1 MDLETLW
8 QWERKKLPCRVRPE
22 TGNPGRDDL
31 QEQLAALAG
40 VPLQDLINDMKAE
53 KKKREA
59 KSKVAFDHMAD
70 KNFKEVL
77 ARQHV
82 LGGSTIALERILE
95 KEKKKEEEQRERDRI
110 RRERE
115 RAMARDLRGDGDN
128 GKKVGKSSR
137 GSGMNINKVFS
148 TAVMSPPKRISID
161 IRRELAKPLFIPDKD
176 QKDAQAAK
184 LERRLQKQRAARMAA
199 KEDNGADN
207 NKKALDTKRNG
218 TLSGSQILQKYDGD
232 LFCTGGDYI
241 EGIMYLSRCLDA
253 GESGN
258 GKFIDMKKLL
268 REKKQLAKSFL
279 QEPEND
285 SLEKTSAES
294 VEGSDL
300 SSKLYC
306 ATSLCNWSRNPANAN
321 RLEAEGAV
329 KAIMILSLEKLPRI
343 LVFCAGAFRYMSEQ
357 PILAN
362 RMIDDQALGAIL
374 EMIGT
379 KADDFICGN
388 LAIALL
394 NLTRVNGREGQLV
407 EDSIVLCFMNL
418 IGQRQDLHATC
429 CRGLYNLT
437 CVDTNYPL
445 IERVI
450 RALISLSCSGVNSV
464 KHICAAAL
472 CNLADLKGVRLR
484 MIEEGVVSVLSSLAR
499 GSETRTRRVCAVIL
513 QNLTSSKSCRSEM
526 VARNC
531 VQVCYGLSSDQDPI
545 ILRCIG
551 LTLSRLALESVNCL
565 RIINDGGIMALCNIA
580 VKFPT
585 IPGISQPAA
594 VAFQLM
600 SSRPDIRVSIVHEGS
615 VAAVASLLRLS
626 HDVFT
631 LQHGLLSL
639 CNLLSSEDNH
649 LPIVQQGLMST
660 LIALSSHQNSLLKDF
675 CALAFFNLSCSE
687 GSRKHIVNAGAI
699 SAIINACQSDS
710 SLTKRRCAASL
721 CNITSYESG
730 IRRMVGDGIVPALC
744 QLLVVDDIETIRYT
758 CAALCRLSS
767 TQETGMLIMQS
778 GAIPHVVDGAM
789 NGDISN
795 KEFCCAVLSSLS
807 YYEDCREPLA
817 EVGGIAAIKSLSE
830 TTDDDTKK
838 RLLVAFAN
846 LSCTPGLQ
854 QVMVNE
860 GVVEIIAKLS
870 DSYQEINQVCCAR
883 ALCNLACTPECRSQ
897 IVKEGGVRALMM
909 VSMVR
914 SVDLKTKVLCVRALL
929 NLLEPGTL
937 DDLLEEGVVDAVS
950 SLAKSGDPAIT
961 SFCSRLFNQLSLYEE
976 ARRAIAKR
984 NLYLK
989 SIFDMYEFDDLETKV
1004 IIARSS
1010 CNLLYSTSDN
1020 VLFKCVSNGV
1030 LRVLGNGFALPDPEA
1045 SLQCLESLFL
1055 LSQKPQFCPTI
1066 VDSSVPFLL
1075 CDLCRRLQ
1083 PGNLNKFEL
1092 CLQILCNLA
1101 KDIEVRK
1108 ALQTEEFWATFFEAI
1123 SATELNENCYVWM
1136 SQLIWYLV
1144 YGYRNVMTLIEQGLL
1159 RHINRLSYC
1168 SNPVVMEAVIL
1179 TLREVCKDAAATAVV
1194 ASNGIVSIL
1203 NRVVDGNP
1211 SASVFYHT
1219 CVVLY
1224 TFAQAGDV
1232 RYKVVSPAPQEFVSL
1247 LVLISK
1253 CKNIECVEILAS
1265 LLYLF
1270 TADVK
1275 CRPFF
1280 ASDVIADLIVSV
1292 VERGITTEAVSNV
1305 VLAIFA
1311 LTKLPVCRGML
1322 AAANVDKLLLKWSQH
1337 SAKLKVNCTNA
1348 LKNLSSDAA
1357 EAIDEGTVAALI
1369 AISLEG
1375 KGGATQNDDEYDPPT
1390 ILKLAVIKSET
1401 PKAIDSVPLSEFEV
1415 ASQAWVKDTPAVTG
1429 DFATR
1434 GPPPPEPPRMVS
1446 ESTGNYPSMVDDLD
1460 AGDME
1465 GRTKMAF
1472 AKMQTPAELRE
1483 SYVFDD
1489 ADFDAQQD
1497 DDEGNVSSGDN
1508 SERLGGDSP
1517 GNENPGFE
1525 LDTETNETGE
1535 LSYPVS
1541 QDGLGSLSQHE
1552 APKSKPAK
1560 QNPVPSP
1567 KGRMQRHEEREEAK
1581 NSPSAEEERAQ
1592 KMTVEEKAATLGLYS

>member
-1 MDLETLW
+1 MELETLW
-8 QWERKKLPCRVRPE
+8 QWERKKLPCRIRPE

-40 VPLQDLINDMKAE
+40 VPLHDLITDMKNE

-77 ARQHV
+77 SRQHV
-82 LGGSTIALERILE
+82 LGGSSIALERILE
-95 KEKKKEEEQRERDRI
+95 KERKKEEEQKERDRI

-115 RAMARDLRGDGDN
+115 RTVERERREADGGDSKEKKH
-128 GKKVGKSSR
+128 GKVSR
-137 GSGMNINKVFS
+137 GPGMNLNKICS
-148 TAVMSPPKRISID
+148 TQISSPPKRISMD

-176 QKDAQAAK
+176 EKDAAAAK
-184 LERRLQKQRAARMAA
+184 LERRLAKQRAARMAA
-199 KEDNGADN
+199 KEDTKSNDT
-207 NKKALDTKRNG
+207 NKKSFDATNN
-218 TLSGSQILQKYDGD
+218 TLSTQKFLKHYEGD
-232 LFCTGGDYI
+232 LFSTGGDYI
-241 EGIMYLSRCLDA
+241 DGIMYLSRCLD

-258 GKFIDMKKLL
+258 GKFVDMKKLL
-268 REKKQLAKSFL
+268 REKKKTAQALKQS
-279 QEPEND
+279 EPEID
-285 SLEKTSAES
+285 PLGDKASVESA
-294 VEGSDL
+294 EGSDVG
-300 SSKLYC
+300 SKLYC
-306 ATSLCNWSRNPANAN
+306 ATSLCNWSRNPANAH
-321 RLEAEGAV
+321 RLEGEGAV
-329 KAIMILSLEKLPRI
+329 RAIMMLSMEKLPRI

-357 PILAN
+357 PILAH

-394 NLTRVNGREGQLV
+394 NLTRVNGREGTLV

-437 CVDTNYPL
+437 CVDTNYAL

-450 RALISLSCSGVNSV
+450 RALISLSSSGVNSV

-551 LTLSRLALESVNCL
+551 LTLSRLALESVNCH

-660 LIALSSHQNSLLKDF
+660 LIALSSHTNSLLKDF

-744 QLLVVDDIETIRYT
+744 QLLVVDDVETIRYT
-758 CAALCRLSS
+758 CAALCRLCS
-767 TQETGMLIMQS
+767 TVETGMLILES
-778 GAIPHVVDGAM
+778 GAIPHVVEGAM
-789 NGDISN
+789 NGDPTN

-807 YYEDCREPLA
+807 FYEDCRVPLS
-817 EVGGIAAIKSLSE
+817 EFGGISAVKSLSD

-846 LSCTPGLQ
+846 LSCTPSLQ
-854 QVMVNE
+854 EVMVKQ
-860 GVVEIIAKLS
+860 GVVAIIAKLA

-883 ALCNLACTPECRSQ
+883 ALCNLACSEGCRMQ
-897 IVKEGGVRALMM
+897 IVLEGGVGALMM
-909 VSMVR
+909 VCMVR
-914 SVDLKTKVLCVRALL
+914 SVDLKTKVLCVRAML
-929 NLLEPGTL
+929 NLLDPETL
-937 DDLLEEGVVDAVS
+937 PYLLDEGVVDAVS
-950 SLAKSGDPAIT
+950 SLAKSGDLAII
-961 SFCSRLFNQLSLYEE
+961 SFCARLFNQLSLYEP

-984 NLYLK
+984 NSYLK
-989 SIFDMYEFDDLETKV
+989 AIFEMHEFDDAETKI

-1010 CNLLYSTSDN
+1010 CNILYSTSDD

-1030 LRVLGNGFALPDPEA
+1030 LRVLGKGFSLDDAEA
-1045 SLQCLESLFL
+1045 SLQCLECIFL
-1055 LSQKPQFCPTI
+1055 LSQKEQFCPTI
-1066 VDSSVPFLL
+1066 VESSVPLLL
-1075 CDLCRRLQ
+1075 CDLCSRLE
-1083 PGNLNKFEL
+1083 PETLNKFEI

-1101 KDIEVRK
+1101 KNIQVRK
-1108 ALQTEEFWATFFEAI
+1108 SLQTEEFWSALFGAI
-1123 SATELNENCYVWM
+1123 SSTELDENCYVWL

-1144 YGYRNVMTLIEQGLL
+1144 YGYKHNMQLIEQGLL

-1168 SNPVVMEAVIL
+1168 ANPVIMHSLVL
-1179 TLREVCKDAAATAVV
+1179 TLREICQDPAATAVV
-1194 ASNGIVSIL
+1194 ASNGIISIM
-1203 NRVVDGNP
+1203 NRIVAGNP
-1211 SASVFYHT
+1211 SKDVFYDT
-1219 CVVLY
+1219 CVVLF
-1224 TFAQAGDV
+1224 TFAQNSDV
-1232 RYKVVSPAPQEFVSL
+1232 RHRVVSSAPEEFVSL

-1265 LLYLF
+1265 LLFLF
-1270 TADVK
+1270 TADTK
-1275 CRPFF
+1275 CRPYF
-1280 ASDVIADLIVSV
+1280 ASDTIAHLVVHV
-1292 VERGITTEAVSNV
+1292 VERGITSEAVSNI

-1311 LTKLPVCRGML
+1311 LTKIPVCRGL
-1322 AAANVDKLLLKWSQH
+1322 LVASGADKLLLKWSQH
-1337 SAKLKVNCTNA
+1337 STKLKVNCTNA

-1369 AISLEG
+1369 AISLEVFI
-1375 KGGATQNDDEYDPPT
+1375 YLFIFI
-1390 ILKLAVIKSET
+1390 ILSACN
-1401 PKAIDSVPLSEFEV
+1401 
-1415 ASQAWVKDTPAVTG
+1415 
-1429 DFATR
+1429 
-1434 GPPPPEPPRMVS
+1434 
-1446 ESTGNYPSMVDDLD
+1446 NYM
-1460 AGDME
+1460 
-1465 GRTKMAF
+1465 
-1472 AKMQTPAELRE
+1472 
-1483 SYVFDD
+1483 
-1489 ADFDAQQD
+1489 
-1497 DDEGNVSSGDN
+1497 
-1508 SERLGGDSP
+1508 
-1517 GNENPGFE
+1517 
-1525 LDTETNETGE
+1525 
-1535 LSYPVS
+1535 
-1541 QDGLGSLSQHE
+1541 
-1552 APKSKPAK
+1552 
-1560 QNPVPSP
+1560 
-1567 KGRMQRHEEREEAK
+1567 
-1581 NSPSAEEERAQ
+1581 
-1592 KMTVEEKAATLGLYS
+1592 

>member
-1 MDLETLW
+1 MELETLW
-8 QWERKKLPCRVRPE
+8 QWERKKLPCRIRPE

-77 ARQHV
+77 SRQHI

-95 KEKKKEEEQRERDRI
+95 KEQKKEEDQRERDRL

-115 RAMARDLRGDGDN
+115 RN
-128 GKKVGKSSR
+128 
-137 GSGMNINKVFS
+137 GMNINKVFS
-148 TAVMSPPKRISID
+148 TAVHSPPKRISMD

-176 QKDAQAAK
+176 QKDAAAAK

-199 KEDNGADN
+199 KEDTNLEKTN
-207 NKKALDTKRNG
+207 NKTSALTNG
-218 TLSGSQILQKYDGD
+218 NMTGTQILQKYDGD
-232 LFCTGGDYI
+232 LFGTGGDYI

-258 GKFIDMKKLL
+258 SKFIDMKKLL
-268 REKKQLAKSFL
+268 REKKKLAKSVL
-279 QEPEND
+279 QSEPEND
-285 SLEKTSAES
+285 SFGDKGSIES
-294 VEGSDL
+294 VEGSDI

-329 KAIMILSLEKLPRI
+329 RAIMMLSMEKLPRI

-357 PILAN
+357 PVLAN
-362 RMIDDQALGAIL
+362 RMIDDQALGAML
-374 EMIGT
+374 EMIGA

-394 NLTRVNGREGQLV
+394 NLTRVNGREGELV

-450 RALISLSCSGVNSV
+450 RALISLSSSGVNSV

-551 LTLSRLALESVNCL
+551 LTLSRLALEAVNCL

-660 LIALSSHQNSLLKDF
+660 LISLSSHQNSLLKDF

-710 SLTKRRCAASL
+710 ALTKRRCAASL

-744 QLLVVDDIETIRYT
+744 QLLVVNDVETIRYT
-758 CAALCRLSS
+758 CAALCRLCS
-767 TQETGMLIMQS
+767 TQETGMLIMES
-778 GAIPHVVDGAM
+778 GAIPHVVNGAM
-789 NGDISN
+789 NGDPSN

-807 YYEDCREPLA
+807 FYEDCRGPLA
-817 EVGGIAAIKSLSE
+817 EFDGIAAIKSLSD

-846 LSCTPGLQ
+846 LSCTPSLQ
-854 QVMVNE
+854 EIMVKE
-860 GVVEIIAKLS
+860 GVVGIIAKLS

-883 ALCNLACTPECRSQ
+883 ALCNLACSPECRPK
-897 IVKEGGVRALMM
+897 IVQEGGVRALMM

-929 NLLEPGTL
+929 NLLEPETL
-937 DDLLEEGVVDAVS
+937 PYLLEEGVVDAVS
-950 SLAKSGDPAIT
+950 SLAKTGDASIT
-961 SFCSRLFNQLSLYEE
+961 SFCARLFNQLSLYEE
-976 ARRAIAKR
+976 ARRAISKR
-984 NLYLK
+984 NSYLK
-989 SIFDMYEFDDLETKV
+989 SIFEMQEFDDPETKV
-1004 IIARSS
+1004 IIARST
-1010 CNLLYSTSDN
+1010 CNLLYSTSEE
-1020 VLFKCVSNGV
+1020 VLYKCVSNGV
-1030 LRVLGNGFALPDPEA
+1030 LRVLGKGFALPDAEA
-1045 SLQCLESLFL
+1045 SLQCLECIFL
-1055 LSQKPQFCPTI
+1055 LSQKDRFCPTI
-1066 VDSSVPFLL
+1066 VESVVPFLL
-1075 CDLCRRLQ
+1075 
-1083 PGNLNKFEL
+1083 
-1092 CLQILCNLA
+1092 
-1101 KDIEVRK
+1101 
-1108 ALQTEEFWATFFEAI
+1108 
-1123 SATELNENCYVWM
+1123 
-1136 SQLIWYLV
+1136 
-1144 YGYRNVMTLIEQGLL
+1144 
-1159 RHINRLSYC
+1159 
-1168 SNPVVMEAVIL
+1168 
-1179 TLREVCKDAAATAVV
+1179 
-1194 ASNGIVSIL
+1194 
-1203 NRVVDGNP
+1203 
-1211 SASVFYHT
+1211 
-1219 CVVLY
+1219 
-1224 TFAQAGDV
+1224 
-1232 RYKVVSPAPQEFVSL
+1232 
-1247 LVLISK
+1247 
-1253 CKNIECVEILAS
+1253 
-1265 LLYLF
+1265 
-1270 TADVK
+1270 
-1275 CRPFF
+1275 
-1280 ASDVIADLIVSV
+1280 
-1292 VERGITTEAVSNV
+1292 
-1305 VLAIFA
+1305 
-1311 LTKLPVCRGML
+1311 
-1322 AAANVDKLLLKWSQH
+1322 
-1337 SAKLKVNCTNA
+1337 
-1348 LKNLSSDAA
+1348 
-1357 EAIDEGTVAALI
+1357 
-1369 AISLEG
+1369 
-1375 KGGATQNDDEYDPPT
+1375 
-1390 ILKLAVIKSET
+1390 
-1401 PKAIDSVPLSEFEV
+1401 
-1415 ASQAWVKDTPAVTG
+1415 
-1429 DFATR
+1429 
-1434 GPPPPEPPRMVS
+1434 
-1446 ESTGNYPSMVDDLD
+1446 
-1460 AGDME
+1460 
-1465 GRTKMAF
+1465 
-1472 AKMQTPAELRE
+1472 
-1483 SYVFDD
+1483 
-1489 ADFDAQQD
+1489 
-1497 DDEGNVSSGDN
+1497 
-1508 SERLGGDSP
+1508 
-1517 GNENPGFE
+1517 
-1525 LDTETNETGE
+1525 
-1535 LSYPVS
+1535 
-1541 QDGLGSLSQHE
+1541 
-1552 APKSKPAK
+1552 
-1560 QNPVPSP
+1560 
-1567 KGRMQRHEEREEAK
+1567 
-1581 NSPSAEEERAQ
+1581 
-1592 KMTVEEKAATLGLYS
+1592 